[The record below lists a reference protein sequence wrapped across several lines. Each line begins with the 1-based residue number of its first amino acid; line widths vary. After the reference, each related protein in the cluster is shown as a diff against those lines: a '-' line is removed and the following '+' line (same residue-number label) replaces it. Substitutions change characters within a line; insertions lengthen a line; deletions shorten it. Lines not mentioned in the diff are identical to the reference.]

1 MWSIAKKEFRFYFSH
16 LTGYLVLG
24 SYLII
29 NTLLLWF
36 FDTPYNVM
44 NSGFG
49 DLSPFFEINPW
60 LFLFLIPALSMRS
73 FSEEKSTGTYELL
86 LTKPLRSIEI
96 FSGKFLGVLL
106 ILLFALFP
114 TTLNIVAINALLEPG
129 SSLDWGSLLTSY
141 MALLL
146 IGVLFISF
154 SLCSSLLF
162 RNQVASFLVAAL
174 VCFTQFFVW
183 EFIASLTSLPWLFKI
198 IEGIG
203 INTHYASM
211 SRGILKGEDLIY
223 FIGWIYV
230 LFLLGTALVK
240 SEHPSVKMLKKG
252 GLALIGIIFLM
263 IGSESVF
270 LQFDL
275 TKDQRYSLSQAS
287 LDQLELLDEH
297 PLRIDVFL
305 AGDLPTPYV
314 KFRNELDA
322 LLNQLRSFNK
332 NCIIQYNNPF
342 EFEESEAIVQEMRQ
356 YGMPPEVVFENKNGN
371 RSEQLIFPW
380 MIVNYG
386 DRSERIALLQKQLG
400 DTENQKIIRSLQQL
414 EYQIMDGIYKVSLS
428 EKKNIAVLG
437 SHSTSD
443 NLKITDLLQNLKPY
457 YNLATFDL
465 KNLEVTP
472 EKSLENLK
480 RFELL
485 LVSNPRE
492 PFTQTEKFILDQYG
506 LQGGKLLWLVN
517 GMGIDRDSL
526 FNQAAKAYA
535 LPLELNIDDYFF
547 NKGLRIQKSLI
558 QDLYCAPIVLASG
571 SDNNTQ
577 YLPYPWVYYP
587 LSEPEET
594 TIGKDLGPVW
604 SQFASPIESLPSA
617 LEKTLLLQTSAFTK
631 TPAIPTLITLEQATT
646 KIKPSLFDESS
657 KHLGYLIKG
666 TQSSL
671 FKNRIKPF
679 NPKEIIEEGTIEMI
693 VFSDGNL
700 AENQIEKGTPLALGY
715 DKWTNNFYANRSL
728 LMNAIHYLTANI
740 ERLELRQKDWNIPLL
755 DSVKMGENASFWKSL
770 LLLLPCLIIFLLGWI
785 NQWLRSKH
793 FSP

>member
-1 MWSIAKKEFRFYFSH
+1 
-16 LTGYLVLG
+16 
-24 SYLII
+24 
-29 NTLLLWF
+29 
-36 FDTPYNVM
+36 
-44 NSGFG
+44 
-49 DLSPFFEINPW
+49 
-60 LFLFLIPALSMRS
+60 
-73 FSEEKSTGTYELL
+73 
-86 LTKPLRSIEI
+86 
-96 FSGKFLGVLL
+96 
-106 ILLFALFP
+106 
-114 TTLNIVAINALLEPG
+114 
-129 SSLDWGSLLTSY
+129 
-141 MALLL
+141 
-146 IGVLFISF
+146 
-154 SLCSSLLF
+154 
-162 RNQVASFLVAAL
+162 
-174 VCFTQFFVW
+174 
-183 EFIASLTSLPWLFKI
+183 
-198 IEGIG
+198 
-203 INTHYASM
+203 M
-211 SRGILKGEDLIY
+211 SRGILKAEDLIY
-223 FIGWIYV
+223 LIGWIYV
-230 LFLLGTALVK
+230 LFLLGTALIK
-240 SEHPSVKMLKKG
+240 SEQPSVKILKKG
-252 GLALIGIIFLM
+252 GLAIIGVIFLM
-263 IGSESVF
+263 IGSESIF
-270 LQFDL
+270 LQLDL

-342 EFEESEAIVQEMRQ
+342 EFEESDAIVQEMRQ

-386 DRSERIALLQKQLG
+386 DRSERVALLQKQLG

-414 EYQIMDGIYKVSLS
+414 EYQIMDGIYKVSVS

-443 NLKITDLLQNLKPY
+443 NLKLTDLLQNLKPY

-465 KNLEVTP
+465 KNPEVTP

-506 LQGGKLLWLVN
+506 LQGGKVLWLVN

-547 NKGLRIQKSLI
+547 NKGIRIKKSLI

-571 SDNNTQ
+571 SENNTQ

-594 TIGKDLGPVW
+594 AIGRDLGPVW
-604 SQFASPIESLPSA
+604 SQFASPIESLPSE
-617 LEKTLLLQTSAFTK
+617 LEKTLLLQTSEFTN

-646 KIKPSLFDESS
+646 KIKPSLFDEPS

-666 TQSSL
+666 IQSSL

-679 NPKEIIEEGTIEMI
+679 NPKEVIEEGTIEMI

-700 AENQIEKGTPLALGY
+700 AENQIEKGAPLALGY

-755 DSVKMGENASFWKSL
+755 DSVKMEKNASFWKSL